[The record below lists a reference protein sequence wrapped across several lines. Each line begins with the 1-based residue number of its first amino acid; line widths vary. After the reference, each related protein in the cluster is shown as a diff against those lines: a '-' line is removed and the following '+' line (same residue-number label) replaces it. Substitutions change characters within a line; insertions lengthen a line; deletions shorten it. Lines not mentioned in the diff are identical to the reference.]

1 MPKSSGVILQ
11 TIESGLF
18 SAPPRAHPSNIYVV
32 SYNDGR
38 IKAFTGVPSAGDR
51 WGSRFCYIVDTAER
65 RVRNSFTVPTSI
77 DAYSFTVE
85 VEATWKVTDPEAVVR
100 ANLADGNEVVL
111 ARLQDDL
118 WVIGREFQPDN
129 AVGAERAAR
138 SALSTLTN
146 LDEGV
151 TILRST
157 ARFRVDTR
165 LTAAVL
171 ERDQDTHQGDLAEQK
186 MQNLRRMLEG
196 SEDGMILLH
205 LLQHPDDTGSVLQM
219 MAEARDRNQSV
230 QLGLLDRM
238 LEHNLITDADA
249 QPLRDSVLGRSV
261 APPIKMRPIT
271 PRTTP
276 AALPP
281 ATTSQAVP
289 PAASSAPDP
298 ARAQASAPPAS
309 GSAPAK
315 KVYVVGDSPAS
326 TPPAKTRSGRQ
337 PGPTQAAQPDPVPP
351 PTASS
356 GPSAP
361 SAGGVKKWKSLKKS
375 PDQEPE

>member
-1 MPKSSGVILQ
+1 VSNPSGIILR
-11 TIESGLF
+11 TVESGFF

-38 IKAFTGVPSAGDR
+38 VKAFSGVPSAGDR

-77 DAYSFTVE
+77 DAYSFTIE

-100 ANLADGNEVVL
+100 ANLTDGNEVVL
-111 ARLQDDL
+111 ARLQDEL

-138 SALSTLTN
+138 SALSTLKN

-157 ARFRVDTR
+157 ARFQVDTR
-165 LTAAVL
+165 LTTAVL
-171 ERDQDTHQGDLAEQK
+171 ERDQDTHQGSRDEQK
-186 MQNLRRMLEG
+186 MQNLRGLVEG
-196 SEDGMILLH
+196 SDDGMILLH
-205 LLQHPDDTGSVLQM
+205 LMQHPDDTGTVLQM
-219 MAEARDRNQSV
+219 MADARDRNQSV

-249 QPLRDSVLGRSV
+249 QPLRDSVLGRTI
-261 APPIKMRPIT
+261 APTVKMRPIT

-276 AALPP
+276 AALTP
-281 ATTSQAVP
+281 ATTSQAIP
-289 PAASSAPDP
+289 SAASPAPDP
-298 ARAQASAPPAS
+298 ARAPAPAPSAPV
-309 GSAPAK
+309 SAPAK
-315 KVYVVGDSPAS
+315 KVHVVGDGPVP
-326 TPPAKTRSGRQ
+326 TQPKQPVQ
-337 PGPTQAAQPDPVPP
+337 PGPLPP
-351 PTASS
+351 PN
-356 GPSAP
+356 PAP
-361 SAGGVKKWKSLKKS
+361 SAGGVKKWKSLKKD